1 MLVEAETQ
9 DTMVGADQGTHPL
22 ECLVLKIACPF
33 CLIIFDLL
41 PQLTRFKVNEWLIN
55 YIVWYPWK
63 KNINNQV
70 NKNLSLRQL
79 QAIQES
85 L

>member
-33 CLIIFDLL
+33 CLIIFDLW
-41 PQLTRFKVNEWLIN
+41 PQLTRFKVNE
-55 YIVWYPWK
+55 
-63 KNINNQV
+63 
-70 NKNLSLRQL
+70 
-79 QAIQES
+79 
-85 L
+85 